1 MPGGPGKR
9 RHILHIAIVVVM
21 SITVGM
27 CDGVITGLYAKNQ
40 LDVTAYPR
48 LLYVLG
54 ILAAG
59 CLADLRGRAFLT
71 PATLSLLTLL
81 VAATL
86 FLRSPEYYAASLS
99 AYYLYCGFYIIY
111 ITLIFTDIAPSTAN
125 PPLWAGMGRC
135 ARSFAVAPAIV
146 SGAFAFDGWGSTAFE
161 AVILA
166 LFALSVPLMLL
177 REKAAAG
184 PRETTGP
191 GVVEEHLGSFAERY
205 SLTQR
210 ETMVLEKMIVEDETA
225 KEIGRSLYISER
237 SCRHHLTAIYEKAGV
252 KNRAAV
258 FIRGEKAGGII
269 ETAVD
274 TLD

>member
-1 MPGGPGKR
+1 
-9 RHILHIAIVVVM
+9 
-21 SITVGM
+21 
-27 CDGVITGLYAKNQ
+27 
-40 LDVTAYPR
+40 
-48 LLYVLG
+48 
-54 ILAAG
+54 
-59 CLADLRGRAFLT
+59 
-71 PATLSLLTLL
+71 
-81 VAATL
+81 
-86 FLRSPEYYAASLS
+86 
-99 AYYLYCGFYIIY
+99 
-111 ITLIFTDIAPSTAN
+111 
-125 PPLWAGMGRC
+125 MGRC

-184 PRETTGP
+184 ARETTGP

>member
-1 MPGGPGKR
+1 M
-9 RHILHIAIVVVM
+9 
-21 SITVGM
+21 
-27 CDGVITGLYAKNQ
+27 
-40 LDVTAYPR
+40 
-48 LLYVLG
+48 
-54 ILAAG
+54 
-59 CLADLRGRAFLT
+59 
-71 PATLSLLTLL
+71 
-81 VAATL
+81 
-86 FLRSPEYYAASLS
+86 
-99 AYYLYCGFYIIY
+99 
-111 ITLIFTDIAPSTAN
+111 
-125 PPLWAGMGRC
+125 
-135 ARSFAVAPAIV
+135 
-146 SGAFAFDGWGSTAFE
+146 
-161 AVILA
+161 ILA